1 MRQLTSGHD
10 GQLGP
15 AGHEHRVEVGDGA
28 GCDDVPSN
36 GLGQAGRTC
45 ESPPQESPAFLA
57 PECGRWE
64 TSAEGR
70 ALRSSTHYR
79 HQTSTVRTRAFGQHA
94 ELEIPTPGAGAQL

>member
-36 GLGQAGRTC
+36 GLGQARRMC
-45 ESPPQESPAFLA
+45 ESPPQESPAH
-57 PECGRWE
+57 
-64 TSAEGR
+64 TSGSQMR
-70 ALRSSTHYR
+70 K
-79 HQTSTVRTRAFGQHA
+79 VGD
-94 ELEIPTPGAGAQL
+94 IC